1 MEKRLEFIINQ
12 QTVVEGLA
20 RVPGCQRH
28 IFFIKQG
35 KYVYVNHLKNTSIIT
50 VAMAHVASIT

>member
-20 RVPGCQRH
+20 RVPGAH
-28 IFFIKQG
+28 IFIKRG
-35 KYVYVNHLKNTSIIT
+35 KYVYVNHLKNTSIIM